1 MCTVGSRV
9 WCQNSLVFTKWKS
22 LALLLQVLN
31 ALPDQDSFYD
41 VTDLLEEQGMEKIIR
56 KHMNRNGTNIDLLE
70 QFQIYEA
77 VLQQEDGI
85 QESAILQQ
93 IDNIRYANNIYWYP
107 FSIGTL
113 ANCALYWFVH
123 QVQSADDLTVNHL

>member
-1 MCTVGSRV
+1 MSISKLRT
-9 WCQNSLVFTKWKS
+9 SLTDYFSVSNCADWIF
-22 LALLLQVLN
+22 QVLN

-56 KHMNRNGTNIDLLE
+56 KHMNRNSTNIDLLE

-85 QESAILQQ
+85 QESPILQQ
-93 IDNIRYANNIYWYP
+93 IDNIRYAAV
-107 FSIGTL
+107 T
-113 ANCALYWFVH
+113 
-123 QVQSADDLTVNHL
+123 